1 VCKIAIVAVVIMIV
15 AIPEGLHLSIQL
27 AMSFSV
33 SKLKKENILIKNMNA
48 IQKMAM
54 CHEVCISKTGCLTTG
69 EMFVDKYQLLDGTD
83 IINHDS
89 FG

>member
-1 VCKIAIVAVVIMIV
+1 MCKIAIVAVVIMIV
-15 AIPEGLHLSIQL
+15 AIPEGLPLSIQL

>member
-1 VCKIAIVAVVIMIV
+1 MIV
-15 AIPEGLHLSIQL
+15 AIPEGLPLSIQL

-33 SKLKKENILIKNMNA
+33 SKLKQENILIKNMNA

-69 EMFVDKYQLLDGTD
+69 EMFVDKY
-83 IINHDS
+83 
-89 FG
+89 

>member
-15 AIPEGLHLSIQL
+15 AIPEGLPLSIQL